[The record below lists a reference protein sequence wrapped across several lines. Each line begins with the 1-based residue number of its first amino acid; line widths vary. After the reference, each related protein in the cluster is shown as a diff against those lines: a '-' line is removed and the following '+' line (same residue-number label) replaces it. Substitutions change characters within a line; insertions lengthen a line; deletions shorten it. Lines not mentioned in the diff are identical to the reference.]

1 MAEAS
6 IEVMIFFP
14 AEIVIHFIHN
24 KMAFKQN
31 YLKGR

>member
-14 AEIVIHFIHN
+14 AEIVINFIYN
-24 KMAFKQN
+24 KIWPLNKII
-31 YLKGR
+31 